1 MLWVCSSNIGA
12 QHVHKIFME
21 LALLKN
27 EKEGPESAQVGLIQ
41 TEQFSCDVS
50 EVLAPQPNILILTTG
65 RLVEMVNKNRISLHG
80 VRKIVIDNLND
91 MVYRRGNSPSEEFF
105 AKLQARHNLIVL
117 APQAKQDLGASF
129 RSKTPRFGRELGSMT
144 QLKALHDSTLKLI
157 FESIRPVPSR
167 GNRTAQ
173 LKTAVQTC
181 LVPGAKE
188 KYRQL
193 RYGDFGS
200 ERMIL
205 ALGNGT
211 IVSKCFPRS
220 SFSADGCSNASI
232 SETPIHAVYDQ
243 LSKPLTFQALKGFK
257 SGTTDV
263 LVTHQEFIRGAHF
276 DFCPLLLF
284 MHCPRSADEFLST
297 CQWYVVLLFGTCD
310 QYI

>member
-1 MLWVCSSNIGA
+1 
-12 QHVHKIFME
+12 ME

-144 QLKALHDSTLKLI
+144 QLQG
-157 FESIRPVPSR
+157 PSR
-167 GNRTAQ
+167 LHTETHLREHPSRAI
-173 LKTAVQTC
+173 A
-181 LVPGAKE
+181 
-188 KYRQL
+188 RQ
-193 RYGDFGS
+193 
-200 ERMIL
+200 
-205 ALGNGT
+205 
-211 IVSKCFPRS
+211 P
-220 SFSADGCSNASI
+220 
-232 SETPIHAVYDQ
+232 
-243 LSKPLTFQALKGFK
+243 
-257 SGTTDV
+257 
-263 LVTHQEFIRGAHF
+263 
-276 DFCPLLLF
+276 
-284 MHCPRSADEFLST
+284 HCPTQDRRTDLLGPGCQREIST
-297 CQWYVVLLFGTCD
+297 
-310 QYI
+310 IAIR